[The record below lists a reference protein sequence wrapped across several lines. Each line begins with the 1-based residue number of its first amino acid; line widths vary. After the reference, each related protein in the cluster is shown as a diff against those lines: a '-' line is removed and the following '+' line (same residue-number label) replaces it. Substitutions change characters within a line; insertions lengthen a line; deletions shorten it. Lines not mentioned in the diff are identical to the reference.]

1 MPDDGWTVLEPCK
14 AGFRFPNFAELWAY
28 RELAWVLIYR
38 DVRVRYRQTL
48 LGAGWAVIRP
58 LLAMLVFAGVF
69 GSLARIPSEGYPY
82 PLWVYAGLVPWTF
95 FANAVTASGASLLGA
110 THLVTK
116 VYFPRLLLP
125 FAALGVPFVDF
136 GVATLV
142 LFGLVPLFGL
152 PWSWMVLLL
161 PLMAILLAAAALG
174 VGLLVAAYSAVYRD
188 LQQLLPFGLQL
199 WMFLTPVVYP
209 PSLIPQAWRWVVYL
223 NPVAG
228 SLEGFRSLWL
238 GKPFDVLSLGVSSVV
253 AILLLL
259 VGLVAFERRERQ
271 FADFL

>member
-1 MPDDGWTVLEPCK
+1 
-14 AGFRFPNFAELWAY
+14 
-28 RELAWVLIYR
+28 
-38 DVRVRYRQTL
+38 
-48 LGAGWAVIRP
+48 
-58 LLAMLVFAGVF
+58 MLVFAGVF
-69 GSLARIPSEGYPY
+69 GSLAQIPSEGYPY
-82 PLWVYAGLVPWTF
+82 PVWVYAGLVPWTF

-116 VYFPRLLLP
+116 VFFPRLLLP
-125 FAALGVPFVDF
+125 LAALGVPFVDF

-152 PWSWMVLLL
+152 PWSWMVLLF
-161 PLMAILLAAAALG
+161 PLMAILLAVAALG

-199 WMFLTPVVYP
+199 WLFLTPVVYP
-209 PSLIPQAWRWVVYL
+209 PSLIPEAWRWVVYL

-228 SLEGFRSLWL
+228 FLEGFRSLWL
-238 GKPFDVLSLGVSSVV
+238 GKPFDLLSLGVSSVV